1 MTYMPQ
7 IKYMFSSMLNTAP
20 VNGGV
25 EPQAKRARVN

>member
-7 IKYMFSSMLNTAP
+7 IKYIFASMLNSTT
-20 VNGGV
+20 